1 VYILSIPLKDEKK
14 AFDNDNSSD
23 GWEEEFSEARLFL
36 LLI

>member
-1 VYILSIPLKDEKK
+1 MYILSIPLKDEKK

-23 GWEEEFSEARLFL
+23 GWEEESSFAKLFL